1 MEQIILKR
9 AGGFSTISVPK
20 QVYRKDSENPSIDI
34 KMETSDFYTTVT
46 GVYETKDVTEFIQQL
61 SELLG
66 LTITKDMSKEEP
78 YILPDELVEKLK
90 YELSKNQPDSDQ
102 FIWEACTEDS
112 DTVIGNWVQETDNA
126 IEQLWNIFQGHPFE
140 AEKFYVL
147 RDSDDDYLSSYTIAS
162 DGTAEGDLTMYPSN
176 AVKFYAKED
185 AEAVQRLL
193 KDYHLNIEKY

>member
-1 MEQIILKR
+1 MEQIILKS
-9 AGGFSTISVPK
+9 AGGFSIIQADQLTKGKSV
-20 QVYRKDSENPSIDI
+20 YITFRKSEKSQC
-34 KMETSDFYTTVT
+34 
-46 GVYETKDVTEFIQQL
+46 GVYNWEEVKQFVREL
-61 SELLG
+61 AELLG

-147 RDSDDDYLSSYTIAS
+147 RDSDDDYLRSYTIAS

-193 KDYHLNIEKY
+193 KDYRFNIGRY

>member
-1 MEQIILKR
+1 MEQIILKS
-9 AGGFSTISVPK
+9 AGGFSTIQADQLTKGKSV
-20 QVYRKDSENPSIDI
+20 YITFRKSEKSQC
-34 KMETSDFYTTVT
+34 
-46 GVYETKDVTEFIQQL
+46 GVYNWEEVKQFVREL
-61 SELLG
+61 AELLG
-66 LTITKDMSKEEP
+66 LTFEKDLTKEEP
-78 YILPDELVEKLK
+78 YILPDKLVEKLK

-126 IEQLWNIFQGHPFE
+126 IEQLWSIFQGHPFE

-147 RDSDDDYLSSYTIAS
+147 RDSDDDYLRSYTIAS

-176 AVKFYAKED
+176 AVKFSAKED

-193 KDYHLNIEKY
+193 KDYHFNIGRY

>member
-1 MEQIILKR
+1 MEQIILKS
-9 AGGFSTISVPK
+9 AGGFSTIAVDRKGEEGQSV
-20 QVYRKDSENPSIDI
+20 DI
-34 KMETSDFYTTVT
+34 SVRGALSDREVA
-46 GVYETKDVTEFIQQL
+46 GVYYVKDVTEFIQQL
-61 SELLG
+61 AELLG

-78 YILPDELVEKLK
+78 YILPDKLVEKLK

-147 RDSDDDYLSSYTIAS
+147 RDSDDDYLRSYTIAS

-176 AVKFYAKED
+176 AVKFSAKED

-193 KDYHLNIEKY
+193 KDYRFNIGRY

>member
-1 MEQIILKR
+1 MEQIILKS
-9 AGGFSTISVPK
+9 AGGFSTIQADQLTEGKSV
-20 QVYRKDSENPSIDI
+20 YITFRKSEKSQC
-34 KMETSDFYTTVT
+34 
-46 GVYETKDVTEFIQQL
+46 GVYNWEEVKQFVREL
-61 SELLG
+61 AELLG
-66 LTITKDMSKEEP
+66 LTFEKDLTKEEP
-78 YILPDELVEKLK
+78 YILPDKLVEKLK

-126 IEQLWNIFQGHPFE
+126 IEQLWSIFQGHPFE

-147 RDSDDDYLSSYTIAS
+147 RDSDDDYLRSYTIAS

-193 KDYHLNIEKY
+193 KDYHFNIGRY

>member
-1 MEQIILKR
+1 MEQIILKS

-66 LTITKDMSKEEP
+66 LTITKDMTKEEP
-78 YILPDELVEKLK
+78 YILPDELVKKLNW
-90 YELSKNQPDSDQ
+90 ELSKNNPDSDQ

-193 KDYHLNIEKY
+193 KDYRFNIEWY

>member
-1 MEQIILKR
+1 MEQIILKS
-9 AGGFSTISVPK
+9 AGGFSIIQADQLTKGKSV
-20 QVYRKDSENPSIDI
+20 YITFRKSEKSQC
-34 KMETSDFYTTVT
+34 
-46 GVYETKDVTEFIQQL
+46 GVYNWEEVKQFVREL
-61 SELLG
+61 AELLG
-66 LTITKDMSKEEP
+66 LTFEKDLTKEEP

-147 RDSDDDYLSSYTIAS
+147 RDSDDDYLRSYTIAS

-193 KDYHLNIEKY
+193 KDYRFNIGRY

>member
-1 MEQIILKR
+1 MEQIILKS

-78 YILPDELVEKLK
+78 YILPDELVEKLNW
-90 YELSKNQPDSDQ
+90 ELSKNNPDSDQ
-102 FIWEACTEDS
+102 FIWEACIKDS
-112 DTVIGNWVQETDNA
+112 DTVIGNWVQESDNA

-147 RDSDDDYLSSYTIAS
+147 RDSDDDYLRSYTIAS

-176 AVKFYAKED
+176 AIKFSAKED

>member
-1 MEQIILKR
+1 MEQIILKS
-9 AGGFSTISVPK
+9 AGGFSTIQADQLTKGKSV
-20 QVYRKDSENPSIDI
+20 YITFRKSEKSQC
-34 KMETSDFYTTVT
+34 
-46 GVYETKDVTEFIQQL
+46 GVYNWEEVKQFVREL
-61 SELLG
+61 AELLG
-66 LTITKDMSKEEP
+66 LTFEKDLTKEEP
-78 YILPDELVEKLK
+78 YILPDELVKKLK

-147 RDSDDDYLSSYTIAS
+147 RDSDDDYLRSYTIAS

-193 KDYHLNIEKY
+193 KDYRFNIGRY

>member
-1 MEQIILKR
+1 MNKIRLESILGISTLDVELDTNPEKGVNIYYKDHPEDDIHF
-9 AGGFSTISVPK
+9 GGYSKSAVK
-20 QVYRKDSENPSIDI
+20 QFVRE
-34 KMETSDFYTTVT
+34 
-46 GVYETKDVTEFIQQL
+46 L
-61 SELLG
+61 AELLG
-66 LTITKDMSKEEP
+66 LTFEKDLTKEEP
-78 YILPDELVEKLK
+78 YILPDKLVEKLK

-102 FIWEACTEDS
+102 FIWEACTQDS

-147 RDSDDDYLSSYTIAS
+147 RDSDDDYLRSYTIAS

-176 AVKFYAKED
+176 AVKFSAKED

-193 KDYHLNIEKY
+193 KDYRFNIGRY

>member
-1 MEQIILKR
+1 MEQIILKS
-9 AGGFSTISVPK
+9 AGGFSTIQADQLTKGKSV
-20 QVYRKDSENPSIDI
+20 YITFRKSEKSQC
-34 KMETSDFYTTVT
+34 
-46 GVYETKDVTEFIQQL
+46 GVYNWEEVKQFVREL
-61 SELLG
+61 AELLD
-66 LTITKDMSKEEP
+66 LTFEKDLTKEEP
-78 YILPDELVEKLK
+78 YTLPDKLVEKLK

-102 FIWEACTEDS
+102 FIWEACIKDS
-112 DTVIGNWVQETDNA
+112 NTVIGKWVQETDNA

-147 RDSDDDYLSSYTIAS
+147 RDSDDDYLRSYTIAS

-193 KDYHLNIEKY
+193 KDYRFNIGWY

>member
-1 MEQIILKR
+1 MEQIILKS
-9 AGGFSTISVPK
+9 AGGFSTIQADQLTKGKSV
-20 QVYRKDSENPSIDI
+20 YITFRKSEKSQC
-34 KMETSDFYTTVT
+34 
-46 GVYETKDVTEFIQQL
+46 GVYNWEEVKQFVREL
-61 SELLG
+61 AELLG
-66 LTITKDMSKEEP
+66 LTFEKDLTKEEP

-126 IEQLWNIFQGHPFE
+126 IEQLWSIFQGHPFE

-147 RDSDDDYLSSYTIAS
+147 RDSDDDYLRSYTIAS

-176 AVKFYAKED
+176 AIKFSAKED

-193 KDYHLNIEKY
+193 KDYRFNIGRY

>member
-1 MEQIILKR
+1 MEQIILKS

-78 YILPDELVEKLK
+78 YILPDELVEKL
-90 YELSKNQPDSDQ
+90 YWELSKNQPDSDQ
-102 FIWEACTEDS
+102 FIWEACIEDS

-147 RDSDDDYLSSYTIAS
+147 RDSDDDYLRSYTIAS

-176 AVKFYAKED
+176 AVKFSAKED

-193 KDYHLNIEKY
+193 KDYRFNIGRY

>member
-1 MEQIILKR
+1 MEQIILKS

-78 YILPDELVEKLK
+78 YILPDELVEKLNW
-90 YELSKNQPDSDQ
+90 ELSKNNPDSDQ
-102 FIWEACTEDS
+102 FIWEACIKDS
-112 DTVIGNWVQETDNA
+112 DTVIGNWVQESDNA

-176 AVKFYAKED
+176 AVKFSAKED

-193 KDYHLNIEKY
+193 KDYRFNIEWY

>member
-1 MEQIILKR
+1 MEQIILKS
-9 AGGFSTISVPK
+9 AGGFSTIAVDRKGEEGQSV
-20 QVYRKDSENPSIDI
+20 DI
-34 KMETSDFYTTVT
+34 SVRGALSDREVT
-46 GVYETKDVTEFIQQL
+46 GVYCVKDVTEFIQQL
-61 SELLG
+61 AELLG

-147 RDSDDDYLSSYTIAS
+147 RDSDDDYLRSYTIAS
-162 DGTAEGDLTMYPSN
+162 DGTAEGDLTMHPSN

-193 KDYHLNIEKY
+193 KDYRFNVGRY

>member
-1 MEQIILKR
+1 MEQIILKS

>member
-1 MEQIILKR
+1 MEQIILKS
-9 AGGFSTISVPK
+9 AGGFSTIQVDQLTKGKSVDITL
-20 QVYRKDSENPSIDI
+20 RDSEKSNC
-34 KMETSDFYTTVT
+34 
-46 GVYETKDVTEFIQQL
+46 GVYNWEEVKQFVREL
-61 SELLG
+61 AELLD
-66 LTITKDMSKEEP
+66 LTFEKDMSKEEP
-78 YILPDELVEKLK
+78 YILPDKLVEKLK

-140 AEKFYVL
+140 TEKFYVL
-147 RDSDDDYLSSYTIAS
+147 RDSDDDYLRSYTIAS

-193 KDYHLNIEKY
+193 KDYRFNIEWY

>member
-1 MEQIILKR
+1 MK
-9 AGGFSTISVPK
+9 
-20 QVYRKDSENPSIDI
+20 
-34 KMETSDFYTTVT
+34 
-46 GVYETKDVTEFIQQL
+46 
-61 SELLG
+61 
-66 LTITKDMSKEEP
+66 
-78 YILPDELVEKLK
+78 KLK

-112 DTVIGNWVQETDNA
+112 DIVIGNWVQETDNA

-147 RDSDDDYLSSYTIAS
+147 RDSDDDYLRSYTIAS

-176 AVKFYAKED
+176 AVKFSSKED

-193 KDYHLNIEKY
+193 KDYRFNIGRY

>member
-1 MEQIILKR
+1 MEQIILKS
-9 AGGFSTISVPK
+9 AGGFSTIAVDRK
-20 QVYRKDSENPSIDI
+20 VYRKGEENQSLDI
-34 KMETSDFYTTVT
+34 SVRGMLSDIEVA
-46 GVYETKDVTEFIQQL
+46 GVYNVKDVTEFIQQL
-61 SELLG
+61 AELLD
-66 LTITKDMSKEEP
+66 LTFEKDLTKEEP
-78 YILPDELVEKLK
+78 YILPDKLVEKLK

-126 IEQLWNIFQGHPFE
+126 IEQLWSIFQGHPFE

-147 RDSDDDYLSSYTIAS
+147 RDSDDDYLRSYTIAS

-176 AVKFYAKED
+176 AIKFSAKED

-193 KDYHLNIEKY
+193 KDYHFNIGRY

>member
-1 MEQIILKR
+1 MEQIILKS

-78 YILPDELVEKLK
+78 YILPDELVEKLNW
-90 YELSKNQPDSDQ
+90 ELSKNNPDSDQ
-102 FIWEACTEDS
+102 FIWEACIKDS
-112 DTVIGNWVQETDNA
+112 DTVIGNWVQESDNA
-126 IEQLWNIFQGHPFE
+126 IEQLWNIFRGHPFE

-193 KDYHLNIEKY
+193 KDYRFNIEWY

>member
-1 MEQIILKR
+1 MEQIILKS

-78 YILPDELVEKLK
+78 YILPNELVEKLNW
-90 YELSKNQPDSDQ
+90 ELSKNNPDSDQ
-102 FIWEACTEDS
+102 FIWEACIKDS
-112 DTVIGNWVQETDNA
+112 DTVIGNWVQESDNA

-193 KDYHLNIEKY
+193 KDYRFNIEWN

>member
-1 MEQIILKR
+1 MEQIILKS

-78 YILPDELVEKLK
+78 YILPNELVEKLNW
-90 YELSKNQPDSDQ
+90 ELSKNNPDSDQ
-102 FIWEACTEDS
+102 FIWEACIKDS
-112 DTVIGNWVQETDNA
+112 DTVIGNWVQESDNA

-193 KDYHLNIEKY
+193 KDYRFNIEWY

>member
-1 MEQIILKR
+1 MEQIILKS

-34 KMETSDFYTTVT
+34 KMETSDFYTTDT

-61 SELLG
+61 AELLG

-90 YELSKNQPDSDQ
+90 YELSKNRPDSDQ

-126 IEQLWNIFQGHPFE
+126 IEQLWSIFQGHPFE

-147 RDSDDDYLSSYTIAS
+147 RDSDDDYLRSYTIAS

-176 AVKFYAKED
+176 AVKFSAKED

-193 KDYHLNIEKY
+193 KDYRFNIEWY

>member
-1 MEQIILKR
+1 MEQIILKS
-9 AGGFSTISVPK
+9 AGGFSTIQADQLTKGKSV
-20 QVYRKDSENPSIDI
+20 YITFRKSEKSQC
-34 KMETSDFYTTVT
+34 
-46 GVYETKDVTEFIQQL
+46 GVYNWEEVKQFVREL
-61 SELLG
+61 AELLG
-66 LTITKDMSKEEP
+66 LTFEKDLTKEEP
-78 YILPDELVEKLK
+78 YILPDELVKKLK
-90 YELSKNQPDSDQ
+90 YELSKNQTDSDQ

-126 IEQLWNIFQGHPFE
+126 IEQLWSIFQGHPFE

-147 RDSDDDYLSSYTIAS
+147 RDSDDDYLRSYTIAS

-193 KDYHLNIEKY
+193 KDYRFNIGRY

>member
-1 MEQIILKR
+1 MEQIILKS

-46 GVYETKDVTEFIQQL
+46 GVYESKDVTEFIQQL
-61 SELLG
+61 AELLG

-147 RDSDDDYLSSYTIAS
+147 IDSDDDYLSSYTIAS

-193 KDYHLNIEKY
+193 KDYRFNIEWY

>member
-1 MEQIILKR
+1 MEQIILKS
-9 AGGFSTISVPK
+9 AGGFSTIQADQLTKGKSV
-20 QVYRKDSENPSIDI
+20 YITFRKSEKSQC
-34 KMETSDFYTTVT
+34 
-46 GVYETKDVTEFIQQL
+46 GVYNWEEVKQFVREL
-61 SELLG
+61 AELLG
-66 LTITKDMSKEEP
+66 LTFEKDLTKEEP

-126 IEQLWNIFQGHPFE
+126 IEQLWSIFQGHPFE

-147 RDSDDDYLSSYTIAS
+147 RDSDDDYLRSYTIAS

-176 AVKFYAKED
+176 AVKFSAKED

-193 KDYHLNIEKY
+193 KDYRFNIGRY

>member
-1 MEQIILKR
+1 MEQIILKS
-9 AGGFSTISVPK
+9 AGGFSTIQADQLTKGKSV
-20 QVYRKDSENPSIDI
+20 YITFRKSEKSQC
-34 KMETSDFYTTVT
+34 
-46 GVYETKDVTEFIQQL
+46 GVYNWEEVKQFVREL
-61 SELLG
+61 AELLG
-66 LTITKDMSKEEP
+66 LTFEKDLTKEEP
-78 YILPDELVEKLK
+78 YILPDKLVEKLK

-126 IEQLWNIFQGHPFE
+126 IEQLWSIFQGHPFE

-147 RDSDDDYLSSYTIAS
+147 IDNDDDYLSSYTIAS

-176 AVKFYAKED
+176 AVKFSAKED

-193 KDYHLNIEKY
+193 KDYHFNIGWY

>member
-1 MEQIILKR
+1 MEQIILKS
-9 AGGFSTISVPK
+9 AGGFSTIQADQLTKGKSV
-20 QVYRKDSENPSIDI
+20 YITFRKSEKSQC
-34 KMETSDFYTTVT
+34 
-46 GVYETKDVTEFIQQL
+46 GVYNWEEVKQFVR
-61 SELLG
+61 ELAEALG
-66 LTITKDMSKEEP
+66 LTFEKDLTKEEP

-102 FIWEACTEDS
+102 FIWEACTQDS

-147 RDSDDDYLSSYTIAS
+147 IDNDDDYLSSYTIAS

-176 AVKFYAKED
+176 AVKFSAKED

>member
-1 MEQIILKR
+1 MEQIILKS

-66 LTITKDMSKEEP
+66 LTITKYMSKEEP

-147 RDSDDDYLSSYTIAS
+147 RDSDDDYLRSYTIAS

-193 KDYHLNIEKY
+193 KDYRFNIEWY

>member
-1 MEQIILKR
+1 MEQIILKS

-78 YILPDELVEKLK
+78 YILPDELVEKLNW
-90 YELSKNQPDSDQ
+90 ELSKNQPDSDQ
-102 FIWEACTEDS
+102 FIWEACIKDS
-112 DTVIGNWVQETDNA
+112 DTVIGNWVQESDNA

-193 KDYHLNIEKY
+193 KDYRFNIGRY

>member
-1 MEQIILKR
+1 MEQIILKS

-46 GVYETKDVTEFIQQL
+46 GVYESKDVTEFIQQL

-78 YILPDELVEKLK
+78 YILPDELVEKL
-90 YELSKNQPDSDQ
+90 YWELSKNQPDSDQ

-193 KDYHLNIEKY
+193 KDYRFNIGRY

>member
-1 MEQIILKR
+1 MEQIILKS

-176 AVKFYAKED
+176 AVKFSAKED

-193 KDYHLNIEKY
+193 KDYRFNIEWY

>member
-1 MEQIILKR
+1 MEQIILKSS
-9 AGGFSTISVPK
+9 GGFSTIAVDRK
-20 QVYRKDSENPSIDI
+20 VYRDSALDITVENKISNDG
-34 KMETSDFYTTVT
+34 VA
-46 GVYETKDVTEFIQQL
+46 GVYNVKDVTEFITQL

-66 LTITKDMSKEEP
+66 LTITKDMSKEDP

-102 FIWEACTEDS
+102 FIWEACTQDS

-126 IEQLWNIFQGHPFE
+126 IEQLWNIFQGHPFD

-147 RDSDDDYLSSYTIAS
+147 IDNDDDYLRSYTIAS
-162 DGTAEGDLTMYPSN
+162 GGTAEGDLTMYPSN

-193 KDYHLNIEKY
+193 KDYRFNIEWY

>member
-1 MEQIILKR
+1 MEQIVLKS
-9 AGGFSTISVPK
+9 AGGYSSIEVDK
-20 QVYRKDSENPSIDI
+20 KVYNRGLDSSSLDITVKPS
-34 KMETSDFYTTVT
+34 TSDKQFA
-46 GVYETKDVTEFIQQL
+46 GVYKVEDVTEFIQQL

-66 LTITKDMSKEEP
+66 LTFTKDMSKEEP
-78 YILPDELVEKLK
+78 YILPAELVTKLNW
-90 YELSKNQPDSDQ
+90 ELNKAYPDSDQ

-112 DTVIGNWVQETDNA
+112 DTVIGNWVQQTGNA
-126 IEQLWNIFQGHPFE
+126 IEKLWNIFQGHPFE

-147 RDSDDDYLSSYTIAS
+147 IDSDDDYLSSYTIAS

-176 AVKFYAKED
+176 AVKFSAKED

>member
-1 MEQIILKR
+1 MEQIILKS

-66 LTITKDMSKEEP
+66 LTITKDLTKEEP
-78 YILPDELVEKLK
+78 YILPDELVEKLNW
-90 YELSKNQPDSDQ
+90 ELSKNQPDSDQ
-102 FIWEACTEDS
+102 FIWEACIEDS

-193 KDYHLNIEKY
+193 KDYRFNIEWY

>member
-1 MEQIILKR
+1 MEQIILKS
-9 AGGFSTISVPK
+9 AGGFSTIAVDRKGEEGQSV
-20 QVYRKDSENPSIDI
+20 DI
-34 KMETSDFYTTVT
+34 SVRGALSDREVA
-46 GVYETKDVTEFIQQL
+46 GVYYVKDVTEFIQQL
-61 SELLG
+61 AELLG

-78 YILPDELVEKLK
+78 YILPDKLVEKLK

-126 IEQLWNIFQGHPFE
+126 IEQLWSIFQGHPFE

-147 RDSDDDYLSSYTIAS
+147 RDSDDDYLRSYTIAS

-176 AVKFYAKED
+176 AVKFSAKED

-193 KDYHLNIEKY
+193 KDYRFNIGRY

>member
-1 MEQIILKR
+1 MEQIILKS

-78 YILPDELVEKLK
+78 YILPDELVKKLK

-147 RDSDDDYLSSYTIAS
+147 RDSDDDYLRSYTIVS